1 MTTITFLF
9 AIFIASFLGV
19 KLYCSVAPRLGFLD
33 RPDAMRKLQKRAV
46 PVGGGVVV
54 YAAFALGAF
63 FYRWLGLRGLAPV
76 EFDFISRSPLLV
88 VTLATG
94 LIVLIGWFDDRWGLS
109 GVAKSF
115 VEFAP
120 IVCAVSALAAP
131 SSAALFDGVLPFGFF
146 FYVFAAIWIFGCVN
160 SVNLLDGADGFVG
173 VFGVLC
179 LVTLGAAA
187 LTTGSRQLASACW
200 LLSAAILG
208 FLAMNAPPAKV
219 YFGDSGSLALGFV
232 LGVFSLRIFQAD
244 GSFRAIPA
252 LCLLTLP
259 ATDSACAVLRRYN
272 AGRSVFSPDLS
283 HLHHSLQRRFG
294 RGYRTLAALFVAQST
309 LCLAA
314 YFGFSLR
321 NDVIPFTASVAVV
334 GALVGFDIF
343 GRDEIKTTL
352 TRVRTFYLRR
362 FARRRYD
369 ERGLFLC
376 AKDAGTWGAFW
387 TSFLN
392 AARTDGCLGVR
403 LNFNL
408 PFASVDW
415 QGKWSVRRRLMRER
429 LEEWRAISK
438 NSQKP
443 FAMTFEIPL
452 RLDSSAVGVL
462 RIQFDP
468 NVVEFT
474 DAARRVQGLLK
485 MCAEALL
492 PYGDL
497 FQVEFPRIVQSRVVF
512 EDADFERLE
521 SVDSGPTI

>member
-1 MTTITFLF
+1 M
-9 AIFIASFLGV
+9 
-19 KLYCSVAPRLGFLD
+19 
-33 RPDAMRKLQKRAV
+33 
-46 PVGGGVVV
+46 
-54 YAAFALGAF
+54 
-63 FYRWLGLRGLAPV
+63 
-76 EFDFISRSPLLV
+76 
-88 VTLATG
+88 
-94 LIVLIGWFDDRWGLS
+94 
-109 GVAKSF
+109 
-115 VEFAP
+115 
-120 IVCAVSALAAP
+120 
-131 SSAALFDGVLPFGFF
+131 
-146 FYVFAAIWIFGCVN
+146 
-160 SVNLLDGADGFVG
+160 NLLDGADGFVG

-294 RGYRTLAALFVAQST
+294 RGYKTLAALFVAQST

-321 NDVIPFTASVAVV
+321 NDVIPF
-334 GALVGFDIF
+334 
-343 GRDEIKTTL
+343 R
-352 TRVRTFYLRR
+352 
-362 FARRRYD
+362 
-369 ERGLFLC
+369 
-376 AKDAGTWGAFW
+376 